1 MVRSLATS
9 SFKIHNADRN
19 MEQMT
24 LLHIKQRL
32 RSKSNKLQEN
42 DSVELKVRLPG
53 PEIMAK
59 LLVAMANND
68 GGGFIIFGVTDD
80 GTVVGLNKE
89 EHARLPSFIC
99 NIVNELTTG
108 IEYKIHSSSVD
119 GKEISIIEV
128 LSSESVAYFSRRR
141 TTPQRIINYRRENL
155 NVITAEKLFYSKLFK
170 YMPLDTFILSL
181 KNKSLRFV
189 ESSIWSDQYEQR
201 FYCANYHFSNAE
213 QSAPKIYATCF
224 TSKQNSNAAWRVY
237 SHGTGLGM
245 YCVQLELNVVKLRE
259 QLYLSKFQIFEKRV
273 KYEKESIIC
282 NIHNP
287 KSSLYEQYFS
297 PFNFDHYLDLLSL
310 KRDAYDF
317 EDEIRIFAK
326 PEPTEKRNIHKNKGE
341 HYDLSIS
348 WSEVISKIRVDNKC
362 SLAELHSLQVSLLMS
377 GLNPHLK
384 GKVPDSLPKIDRSI
398 FPIAKDIDVELFDI
412 DYMSGNRHI
421 NIY

>member
-1 MVRSLATS
+1 
-9 SFKIHNADRN
+9 

-68 GGGFIIFGVTDD
+68 GGGFIILGVSDD
-80 GTVVGLNKE
+80 GTVVGLNQE
-89 EHARLPSFIC
+89 EQASLPSFIC
-99 NIVNELTTG
+99 NIVSKLTTG
-108 IEYKIHSSSVD
+108 IKYKIHSSPVN
-119 GKEISIIEV
+119 GNKISIIEV
-128 LSSESVAYFSRRR
+128 LNSGSVAYFSRRL
-141 TTPQRIINYRRENL
+141 TTPERIISYRRENV
-155 NVITAEKLFYSKLFK
+155 NVITTEKLFYSKLFK

-181 KNKSLRFV
+181 SNKSLRFV
-189 ESSIWSDQYEQR
+189 EPSIWSDQYEQK
-201 FYCANYHFSNAE
+201 FYCANYHFSDAE
-213 QSAPKIYATCF
+213 QSAPKVYATCF
-224 TSKQNSNAAWRVY
+224 TRKQNSNAAWKVY
-237 SHGTGLGM
+237 SHGTGIGM
-245 YCVQLELNVVKLRE
+245 YCVQLELDAVKLRE
-259 QLYLSKFQIFEKRV
+259 QLDHSKFKIFEKRV
-273 KYEKESIIC
+273 KYETESIIC
-282 NIHNP
+282 NIHKP
-287 KSSLYEQYFS
+287 KSLQYKQYFS
-297 PFNFDHYLDLLSL
+297 PFSFEHFLDLLSL

-326 PEPTEKRNIHKNKGE
+326 PEPIEKRNITKKKGE
-341 HYDLSIS
+341 HYDLSIT

-362 SLAELHSLQVSLLMS
+362 SLAELHSLQVCLLMN
-377 GLNPHLK
+377 GLNPKLK